1 MKIIKLVLI
10 SMICI
15 SARAQKSPVDAIFE
29 KYGNKEGFTTVII
42 SKYMFSLFANMDVN
56 QDDFMKT
63 IAGLESIKILTVEDS
78 VLNTKINFYKEIIN
92 EIPLEEYKE
101 LMVVKKKGQDLK
113 MLIREKNGQI
123 NEFLL
128 IGGGNDNVLI
138 SIVGK
143 LNLESIA
150 RLSKEM
156 NIQGM
161 DQVGKLDS
169 KNK

>member
-10 SMICI
+10 SMICL

-29 KYGNKEGFTTVII
+29 KYANKEGFTTVMI
-42 SKYMFSLFANMDVN
+42 SKYMFRLFANMDVN

-78 VLNTKINFYKEIIN
+78 VLNSKINFYKEIIN

-113 MLIREKNGQI
+113 MLVREKNGQI
-123 NEFLL
+123 SEFLL

-143 LNLESIA
+143 LNLESISK
-150 RLSKEM
+150 LSKEM

-169 KNK
+169 RNK